1 MNDACVARGITAAR
15 STLVTGGCGFVGS
28 HLVDALVGAGHRVR
42 VLDSIDPQAHEGGVA
57 RFLNR
62 NAELVQGDLRDRD
75 AVRRALDGVDV
86 VFHQGAMVGNG
97 QSMYEIERYIDVN
110 AVGTAVLMEEV
121 VARRDR
127 VQRVVAASS
136 MVVYGDGAYSCAEHG
151 LVRPHPRAERD
162 LAAHVWEPRCP
173 RCGSFVS
180 PEPTDED
187 KPLGP
192 TSPYAIGKL
201 ASETIVLVTGSS
213 FGVEAVALRYLN
225 IYGRRQAL
233 SNPYTGV
240 AAIFATQLRS
250 GRRPTVFEDG
260 GQLRDLVHVSDVVR
274 ANLLAMDAPDAAG
287 AAINIGTGETL
298 TIAGLARTLAHE
310 LGVDIEPEITQRYRA
325 GDVRHCFASIR
336 RAERLLGF
344 RAEADRAAELR
355 DLALWVAGEQP
366 ADRTE
371 AANAELIALGL
382 IR

>member
-1 MNDACVARGITAAR
+1 MSRR
-15 STLVTGGCGFVGS
+15 SALVTGGCGFVGS
-28 HLVDALVGAGHRVR
+28 HLVDALLAAGHTVR
-42 VLDSIDPQAHEGGVA
+42 VLDSLDPQAHEGGVP
-57 RFLNR
+57 RYR
-62 NAELVQGDLRDRD
+62 NDAAELVHGDLRDRN

-86 VFHQGAMVGNG
+86 VFHEAAMVGNG

-121 VARRDR
+121 VARRDH
-127 VQRVVAASS
+127 VQRVVTASS

-151 LVRPHPRAERD
+151 PVRPHPRAERD
-162 LAAHVWEPRCP
+162 LAAHLWEPRCP
-173 RCGSFVS
+173 CCGSFVS
-180 PEPTDED
+180 PEPTDEE
-187 KPLGP
+187 KPLHA

-201 ASETIVLVTGSS
+201 ASETIALVTGSS
-213 FGVEAVALRYLN
+213 FGIETVALRYLN
-225 IYGRRQAL
+225 VFGRRQAL

-260 GQLRDLVHVSDVVR
+260 GQRRDLVHVSDVVR

-287 AAINIGTGETL
+287 AAINVGTGDTL
-298 TIAGLARTLAHE
+298 TIAGLARTLANE
-310 LGVDIEPEITQRYRA
+310 LGVDLEPDITQRYRA
-325 GDVRHCFASIR
+325 GDVRHCFASTD

-355 DLALWVAGEQP
+355 DLAAWVADEQP
-366 ADRTE
+366 VDRTD
-371 AANAELIALGL
+371 AATAELTALGL

>member
-1 MNDACVARGITAAR
+1 MTQR
-15 STLVTGGCGFVGS
+15 SALVTGGCGFIGS
-28 HLVDALVGAGHRVR
+28 HLVDALIAAGHRVR
-42 VLDSIDPQAHEGGVA
+42 VLDSLDPQAHEGGIP
-57 RFLNR
+57 RFHNAE
-62 NAELVQGDLRDRD
+62 AELVRGDLRDRA
-75 AVRRALDGVDV
+75 AVRRALSDADV

-127 VQRVVAASS
+127 IQRVVAASS
-136 MVVYGDGAYSCAEHG
+136 MVVYGDGAYSCPEHG
-151 LVRPHPRAERD
+151 LVRPQPRAERD
-162 LAAHVWEPRCP
+162 LAAQLWEPRCP
-173 RCGSFVS
+173 SCGVFVS
-180 PEPTDED
+180 PEPTDEN
-187 KPLGP
+187 KPLAA

-225 IYGRRQAL
+225 VFGRRQAL

-260 GQLRDLVHVSDVVR
+260 GQQRDLVHVSDVVR
-274 ANLLAMDAPDAAG
+274 ANLLAMDAPQAAG
-287 AAINIGTGETL
+287 AAINIGTGTTL
-298 TIAGLARTLAHE
+298 TIAGLARTLAGA
-310 LGVDIEPEITQRYRA
+310 LGVDLEPDITQRFRV
-325 GDVRHCFASIR
+325 GDVRHCFASTD

-344 RAEADRAAELR
+344 RAQADRAAELR
-355 DLALWVAGEQP
+355 DLAGWVAEEQP
-366 ADRTE
+366 VDRTE
-371 AANAELIALGL
+371 AANAELTALGL